1 MLLRFIENLR
11 PIVPEVL
18 ECHQNKLPKG
28 IGVKYV
34 QDGESG
40 KWFAVIRLEKEDLF
54 TEANS
59 REGLEYSVND
69 AVASY
74 FDILLI
80 LSSVSI
86 TRSSSVTGRIRILL
100 KGSSPSS
107 IVFRTS
113 SQVSQF
119 SMVI

>member
-1 MLLRFIENLR
+1 LWYNCSMLLRFIENLR

-74 FDILLI
+74 FDIPDKYFAQMSLDK
-80 LSSVSI
+80 
-86 TRSSSVTGRIRILL
+86 RFYKDPQLL
-100 KGSSPSS
+100 KNKKVLACS
-107 IVFRTS
+107 
-113 SQVSQF
+113 
-119 SMVI
+119 